1 MNLAGKF
8 EKKKIYTTGYKVWHK
23 LSCSQIIMEQ
33 EQRKIYNF
41 KSQTF
46 SLYDDKTLTN
56 DNILYLKERGVVA
69 S

>member
-8 EKKKIYTTGYKVWHK
+8 WKKKIYTTGYKVWYK
-23 LSCSQIIMEQ
+23 LLCSQIIMEQ

-41 KSQTF
+41 KSQAF
-46 SLYDDKTLTN
+46 SLYDDKTLNN